1 MQAIILAAGM
11 GKRLGDLT
19 SNNTKCMVKVNGV
32 TLIERMLR
40 QLALLRPAL
49 SRIIIVIGYKGKI
62 LRDYIASLNIDIEI
76 VFIENKDF
84 ATTNNI
90 VSLALAKKWLIK
102 EDTLLLESDLI
113 FEDGM
118 LEELLL
124 DKRQTLALVDKY
136 ECWMDG
142 TVVKIDSK
150 ENILAFVPS
159 KKFIF
164 EDIPDY
170 YKTVNIYKFSKEFS
184 KSHYVPFLE
193 AYSTAYGKN
202 EYYEQVLRVLIM
214 LDDSDVKAKRVSGLK
229 WYEIDDIQDLDIA
242 SSMFNTDPKEH
253 LERIQQR
260 YGGYWR
266 YPKLIDFCYLVNP
279 YYPPKRLC
287 DEMKSNFDRLIVEY
301 PSGASIDSLLAAK
314 LFSIKKD
321 YIVVG
326 NGAAELISSL
336 LHCIQSPIGVIRP
349 TFEEYPN
356 RCDPDD
362 IEVFTPETVDFSYQ
376 VQDIINY
383 FSKKEISSLVLINP
397 DNPSGNYLPKQEL
410 STLFEWAKRRS
421 IRVILDES
429 FSDFSDELNNSCLN
443 NEALESNP
451 DLIIIKSIS
460 KSFGVPGVRLG
471 ILASS
476 DQDFLSIV
484 KKNLPIWNINSFA
497 EFYLQIAEKYRNDYI
512 SGMGLF
518 RKERKRFLKELSKIA
533 GITVIPT
540 QANFVMIEL
549 TKPMQSKDLAIML
562 LSEWNIFVKDLSEK
576 IPSTRQFI
584 RLSIRDTKDN
594 NKLLSALHRIMG
606 D

>member
-1 MQAIILAAGM
+1 VQAIILAAGM